1 MRTGFGLTMEQV
13 QKLVMTPELRQA
25 ITVLQLSAL
34 ELQQYVQNELQEN
47 PFLEYQEEDAGDGG
61 ETAVSSEFGDRI
73 QNSEQLDIDW
83 KEYFGNRSDLGI
95 VQQSREEYPE
105 YSYENFLTQGP
116 SLQEYLQLQLE
127 LALTGKDLEI
137 GQFLLGC
144 LDDNGYLSLSLAE
157 AAERMGCTLA
167 DAERVLQIIQTFDPV
182 GVGARDLKECLLLQ
196 LKQTEQPD
204 DYAEQIIKNHLED
217 LAQGRLNR
225 IAGKLGVSVQKV
237 QELANLIRS
246 LNPKPGEQ
254 FSRLNEVRYVRPDVV
269 VEKINDEF
277 VVLVNDSIIPR
288 IGINSTYRSLLSG
301 QNVSDAEARKYLET
315 KLNAASW
322 LVRSI
327 EQRRLTLYKVAS
339 CIVDLQREF
348 LLYGVKYLKP
358 LNLKQVA
365 ELIGVHESTVSRA
378 TSNKYIQTPQGVFEF
393 KYLFSSGVSDDQG
406 TSFSSQ
412 TIKKLIKEMIEGE
425 DSHAPLSDQKLAD
438 ELQRLGV
445 PISRRTVAKYRSEC
459 GLPSAALRKRY

>member
-47 PFLEYQEEDAGDGG
+47 PFLEFQEEEAGEGG
-61 ETAVSSEFGDRI
+61 ETAASSEFGDRI
-73 QNSEQLDIDW
+73 KNSEQTDIDW
-83 KEYFGNRSDLGI
+83 KEYFANRSDLGI

-116 SLQEYLQLQLE
+116 TLQEHLQLQLE
-127 LALTGKDLEI
+127 LALNGTDLLI

-144 LDDNGYLSLSLAE
+144 LDDNGYLSLPLAE
-157 AAERMGCTLA
+157 AAERIGCSLM
-167 DAERVLQIIQTFDPV
+167 DAERVLRVIQSFDPV

-204 DYAEQIIKNHLED
+204 DYAERIVKEHLED

-225 IAGKLGVSVQKV
+225 IAGKLGIHVQKV

-254 FSRLNEVRYVRPDVV
+254 FARLNEVRYVLPDVV
-269 VEKINDEF
+269 VEKINGDF
-277 VVLVNDSIIPR
+277 VVLVNDSIIPK

-301 QNVSDAEARKYLET
+301 QNVNDAEARKYLET

-327 EQRRLTLYKVAS
+327 EQRRLTLYKVAC
-339 CIVDLQREF
+339 CIVELQREF
-348 LLYGVKYLKP
+348 LLRGVKYLKP

-393 KYLFSSGVSDDQG
+393 KYLFSSGVSDNQG
-406 TSFSSQ
+406 ASFSSQ

-425 DSHAPLSDQKLAD
+425 DSHTPLSDQKLAD

-445 PISRRTVAKYRSEC
+445 PVSRRTVAKYRSEC
-459 GLPSAALRKRY
+459 GLPSAAQRKRY